1 MRKLFITLISILL
14 LAACQQQNSSVAD
27 RSFYTGEDSYG
38 RTVVIKE
45 EPKRIISLSSSITE
59 IAFLL
64 GAEDKIV
71 GVSDFCEYPPEVEKI
86 PKVGKLLNINVETL
100 LALHPD
106 LVLIT
111 SHVTKE
117 DVAKIEN
124 AGIPVFSVKAE
135 DNIEGLFYT
144 IDKMGEILNRQE
156 EATTLATNYRHK
168 IDSMQ
173 QQKPEA
179 TKSVYYVV
187 GFGKTG
193 DFTAPGNSYIHD
205 IITLAGGRNIGEDLT
220 TWSVNREHLFEQDPD
235 LIFIREEDMET
246 FCTTYPYTLLTAVK
260 EHRVYP
266 INSGWIDTPSPRNML
281 AIDYINRIII
291 NGNL

>member
-14 LAACQQQNSSVAD
+14 LAACQQQNSSVD
-27 RSFYTGEDSYG
+27 DSNFYTGEDSYG

-45 EPKRIISLSSSITE
+45 EPQRIISLSSSITE

-64 GAEDKIV
+64 GAEEKIV
-71 GVSDFCEYPPEVEKI
+71 GVSDFCEYPPEVAKI

-117 DVAKIEN
+117 DVEKIEN

-144 IDKMGEILNRQE
+144 IDKMGEILNRKE
-156 EATTLATNYRHK
+156 EAVALAADYRHK
-168 IDSMQ
+168 IDSLQ
-173 QQKPEA
+173 QHRPEA

-205 IITLAGGRNIGEDLT
+205 IITLAGGRNIGENLT

-235 LIFIREEDMET
+235 LIFIREEDLET
-246 FCTTYPYTLLTAVK
+246 FCNTYPYTLLTAVK
-260 EHRVYP
+260 EHHVYP

-281 AIDYINRIII
+281 AIDYINRIIM
-291 NGNL
+291 NGNR

>member
-1 MRKLFITLISILL
+1 MKKIFITLISILL
-14 LAACQQQNSSVAD
+14 LAACQQQNSSVTD
-27 RSFYTGEDSYG
+27 HSFYIGEDAYG
-38 RTVVIKE
+38 RAVEIKE
-45 EPKRIISLSSSITE
+45 EPQRIISLSSSITE

-144 IDKMGEILNRQE
+144 IDKMGAILNRPK
-156 EATTLATNYRHK
+156 EAAALAADYRQK
-168 IDSMQ
+168 IDSLQ
-173 QQKPEA
+173 QHKPEA

-235 LIFIREEDMET
+235 LIFIREEDLET
-246 FCTTYPYTLLTAVK
+246 FCQTYPYTLLTAVK

-281 AIDYINRIII
+281 AIEYIHQVI
-291 NGNL
+291 GDSE

>member
-205 IITLAGGRNIGEDLT
+205 IITLAGGRNIGEELT

-246 FCTTYPYTLLTAVK
+246 FCTTYPYPLLTAVK

>member
-1 MRKLFITLISILL
+1 MKKLFITLISILL
-14 LAACQQQNSSVAD
+14 LASCQQQNSSVAD
-27 RSFYTGEDSYG
+27 RIFYTGEDAYG
-38 RTVVIKE
+38 RTVVLKE
-45 EPKRIISLSSSITE
+45 EPQRIISLSSSITE
-59 IAFLL
+59 IAFLI
-64 GAEDKIV
+64 GAESKIV

-86 PKVGKLLNINVETL
+86 PKVGKLLNINVENL

-144 IDKMGEILNRQE
+144 IDKMGDILNRQK
-156 EATTLATNYRHK
+156 EATSLAADYRHK
-168 IDSMQ
+168 IDSLQ
-173 QQKPEA
+173 QHRPEA
-179 TKSVYYVV
+179 TQSVYYVV

-205 IITLAGGRNIGEDLT
+205 IITLAGGRNIGEYLT

-235 LIFIREEDMET
+235 LIFIREEDLET
-246 FCTTYPYTLLTAVK
+246 FCSTYPYTLLTAVK

-266 INSGWIDTPSPRNML
+266 IHSGWIDTPSPRNML
-281 AIDYINRIII
+281 AIEYINRIII
-291 NGNL
+291 NGNR

>member
-281 AIDYINRIII
+281 AIDYINQVIGDRE
-291 NGNL
+291 

>member
-1 MRKLFITLISILL
+1 MKKLFITILSILL
-14 LAACQQQNSSVAD
+14 LVSCQQQNSSVAD
-27 RSFYTGEDSYG
+27 RNFYTGEDAYG
-38 RTVVIKE
+38 RTVVLKE
-45 EPKRIISLSSSITE
+45 EPQRIISLSSSITE

-64 GAEDKIV
+64 NAESKIV

-100 LALHPD
+100 LALNPD

-117 DVAKIEN
+117 DVEKIEN

-144 IDKMGEILNRQE
+144 IDKMGEILNRK
-156 EATTLATNYRHK
+156 EAAAALADDYRHK
-168 IDSMQ
+168 IDSLQ
-173 QQKPEA
+173 QHRPQT

-235 LIFIREEDMET
+235 LIFIREEDLET
-246 FCTTYPYTLLTAVK
+246 FYTTYPYTLLTAVK

-281 AIDYINRIII
+281 AIDYINRIIM

>member
-1 MRKLFITLISILL
+1 MKKLFITLISILL

-173 QQKPEA
+173 QQKPES